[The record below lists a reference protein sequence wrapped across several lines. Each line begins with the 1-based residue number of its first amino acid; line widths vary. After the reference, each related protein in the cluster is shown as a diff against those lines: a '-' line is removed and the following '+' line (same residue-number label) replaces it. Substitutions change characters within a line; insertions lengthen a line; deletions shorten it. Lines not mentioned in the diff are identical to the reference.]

1 MIRGTVVEL
10 RTLKRRSSQ
19 GIKRGSIFL
28 KVVSLS
34 LEIKCMTYL
43 EESRERNY
51 M

>member
-19 GIKRGSIFL
+19 GIKRGSIFF

-34 LEIKCMTYL
+34 LEIKRITYL
-43 EESRERNY
+43 QEARERNY